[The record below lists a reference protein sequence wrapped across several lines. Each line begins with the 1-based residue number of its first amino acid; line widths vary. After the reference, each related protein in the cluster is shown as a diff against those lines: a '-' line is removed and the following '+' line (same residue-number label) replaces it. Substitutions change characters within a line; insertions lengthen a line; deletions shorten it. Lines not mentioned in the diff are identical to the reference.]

1 MRLFAARSRVL
12 IGLVVLLPNAGF
24 AGSVQEVDASH
35 VRLLP
40 GSPFYDRQE
49 MHRTNYLAA
58 WNCDKLLFPYR
69 MLAGLPQTNGV
80 PSGYAG
86 WDSGFIR
93 GHMTGHYLSAAS
105 RMAAATGDKAYA
117 DKVNYMVA
125 ELGKCQDALNL
136 DGYLAAFP
144 SGAFDRLEGKPG
156 NSGGVVVPYYTIQKI
171 MSGLLDAYHFLGN
184 TQALQITVKMAN
196 YFERRLDG
204 LNPDQIEKIFRTD
217 KSRNPQNEFGAMSD
231 ALAELYTV
239 TGDKKH
245 LEAAELFNRPWFVA
259 PLAEDKDNL
268 AGLHGNTH
276 IAQAVGLAHCANIT
290 GNEEEMKASENFWRI
305 VTRDHSFVNGGDTFH
320 EWFGKPDVEVGP
332 SVDGNQGLP
341 PTTEESCNT
350 YNMLKLTAR
359 LFERD
364 PRAEFADYYE
374 LALLN
379 HLLATVAPDSG
390 EVTYFTP
397 LRGNFRTYING
408 TFCCTG
414 TGIENP
420 PRYNEGIYFQAT
432 NSLWVSLYIPS
443 EINWRES
450 GMLIRQEGDITR
462 GEPIKFTVAK
472 AEDQPVNINFRIPAW
487 TSASATLTLN
497 GKVTEHSEKS
507 STFIS
512 VKRQWKPGDVVV
524 LTLPAALRLVP
535 SKDDPSM
542 VSVFFGPVLLAGEL
556 GKDSMPKDF
565 ADKDAYL
572 KTPPVP
578 VPDIV
583 GSTANPVDW
592 LKRIPGASLAFTMH
606 DAGPADGIAFRPL
619 FDVHHERYSVYWRVG
634 NRNPKPQ

>member
-1 MRLFAARSRVL
+1 MLHNILQTRHSLSMSLAVARSCVL
-12 IGLVVLLPNAGF
+12 IGLVALLQNAGV
-24 AGSVQEVDASH
+24 AGGVQGVDAGH

-69 MLAGLPQTNGV
+69 ALAGLPQTNGV
-80 PSGYAG
+80 TSGYPG

-105 RMAAATGDKAYA
+105 RMAAATADKAYA
-117 DKVNYMVA
+117 DKVNYMVD
-125 ELGKCQDALNL
+125 ELGKCQNALNL

-171 MSGLLDAYHFLGN
+171 MSGLLDAYHYLGN
-184 TQALQITVKMAN
+184 TQALQIAVKMAN

-217 KSRNPQNEFGAMSD
+217 KSRNPQNEFGAMGD

-245 LEAAELFNRPWFVA
+245 LEAAELFNRQWFVA
-259 PLAEDKDNL
+259 PLAENKDNL

-290 GNEEEMKASENFWRI
+290 GNEEGMKASENFWKM

-320 EWFGKPDVEVGP
+320 EWFGKADVEVGP
-332 SVDGNQGLP
+332 SVDGNQELP
-341 PTTEESCNT
+341 STTEESCNT
-350 YNMLKLTAR
+350 YNMLKLTGR
-359 LFERD
+359 LFERE

-374 LALLN
+374 LALFN

-443 EINWRES
+443 QLTLADS
-450 GMLIRQEGDITR
+450 GMALRQEGDITR

-472 AEDQPVNINFRIPAW
+472 AEDQPVNINFRIPSW
-487 TSASATLTLN
+487 ISA
-497 GKVTEHSEKS
+497 
-507 STFIS
+507 
-512 VKRQWKPGDVVV
+512 P
-524 LTLPAALRLVP
+524 
-535 SKDDPSM
+535 
-542 VSVFFGPVLLAGEL
+542 
-556 GKDSMPKDF
+556 
-565 ADKDAYL
+565 
-572 KTPPVP
+572 
-578 VPDIV
+578 
-583 GSTANPVDW
+583 
-592 LKRIPGASLAFTMH
+592 
-606 DAGPADGIAFRPL
+606 RP
-619 FDVHHERYSVYWRVG
+619 R
-634 NRNPKPQ
+634 